1 MTLLTKVL
9 IANRGEIAVR
19 IIRTCRELGVTS
31 VVLCSEPDRGAFHTR
46 LADEVIYIP
55 GATAAESYLNI
66 DAVIAAMRESG
77 AEAVHPGYGFLSENA
92 TAAQAIVDAG
102 GIWIGPPSSAIAAMG
117 SKLSARAIARAAGV
131 PTVPG
136 TSEPVTTAESI
147 VAFASDAGWPVAIK
161 ASFGGGGRGMKV
173 VHRAEDAAEALASA
187 TREAVASFANGE
199 CYVERYLEWPRHV
212 EVQVLADDH
221 GTVLTV
227 GERDCSVQ
235 RRHQKLIEESPAPN
249 LSDDVKA
256 KMAEAAVQLC
266 QAVGYRNAGTVEM
279 IYSDQEFFFLEMN
292 TRLQV
297 EHSVTEMV
305 TGLDLVA
312 EQLRIASGLPI
323 SVSQH
328 DIAVRGHAIEVR
340 INAEDPSGGRFTP
353 SPGRL
358 ASLHVPGGNGVR
370 WDGGY
375 EAGDLV
381 SPFYDNL
388 IGKLIVWGPDRE
400 TARLRTIGALREL
413 SVTGVSTTIAA
424 DLQIL
429 EHEDFAA
436 VRHATRWLEQQLS
449 FPDASTADA
458 MERTSTDV
466 EAGSQRRSEVEVNG
480 RTYSVPRHDTPTSSA
495 GAVTVT
501 HTGPPAT
508 QRGNRV
514 SQARA
519 TGRLLAPMQGT
530 VIKVNVA
537 IGDDVCAGDVLV
549 VLEAMK
555 MESPLLADMDGTVT
569 ELAVTAGSLV
579 GPGDVLVVVR

>member
-19 IIRTCRELGVTS
+19 IIRTCRELGITS

-55 GATAAESYLNI
+55 GTTAAETYLKI
-66 DAVIAAMRESG
+66 DAVIAAMRQSG

-92 TAAQAIVDAG
+92 TAAQAITAAG

-117 SKLSARAIARAAGV
+117 SKLSARAIAHAAGV
-131 PTVPG
+131 PTVSG
-136 TSEPVTTAESI
+136 TSEPVTTAESVI
-147 VAFASDAGWPVAIK
+147 SFANDAGWPVAIK

-187 TREAVASFANGE
+187 TREALASFGNGE
-199 CYVERYLEWPRHV
+199 CYAERYLEWPRHI
-212 EVQVLADDH
+212 EVQVLADNH

-235 RRHQKLIEESPAPN
+235 RRHQKLIEESPAPH

-266 QAVGYRNAGTVEM
+266 CAVGYRNAGTVEM
-279 IYSDQEFFFLEMN
+279 IYANEEFFFLEMN

-297 EHSVTEMV
+297 EHPVTEMV

-328 DIAVRGHAIEVR
+328 DIAFRGHAIEVR
-340 INAEDPSGGRFTP
+340 VNAEDPAGGRFTP

-358 ASLHVPGGNGVR
+358 TSLHVPGGNGVR

-400 TARLRTIGALREL
+400 TARRRTIGALREMT
-413 SVTGVSTTIAA
+413 VTGVSTTIGA

-429 EHEDFAA
+429 EHEDFAT
-436 VRHATRWLEQQLS
+436 VRHATRWVEQNLS
-449 FPDASTADA
+449 FPDAALPD
-458 MERTSTDV
+458 EIRQTSSDV
-466 EAGSQRRSEVEVNG
+466 GAVTQRRSEVQVNG
-480 RTYSVPRHDTPTSSA
+480 RTYSVPRHDEATPSA
-495 GAVTVT
+495 GTVTVVQG
-501 HTGPPAT
+501 GPPAT
-508 QRGNRV
+508 QHGNRV
-514 SQARA
+514 SKTRA

-530 VIKVNVA
+530 VIKVNITV
-537 IGDDVCAGDVLV
+537 GDHVCAGDVLV

-555 MESPLLADMDGTVT
+555 MESPLLADMDGLVT
-569 ELAVTAGSLV
+569 QLAVSAGSLV
-579 GPGDVLVVVR
+579 GPGDLLVVVS

>member
-1 MTLLTKVL
+1 MTLITKVL

-55 GATAAESYLNI
+55 GMSAAESYLKI
-66 DAVIAAMRESG
+66 DAVIAAMSESG

-92 TAAQAIVDAG
+92 TAAQAITDAG
-102 GIWIGPPSSAIAAMG
+102 GIWIGPPPSAIAAMG
-117 SKLSARAIARAAGV
+117 SKLSARAIAHAAGV

-136 TSEPVTTAESI
+136 TSKPVTTAESI
-147 VAFASDAGWPVAIK
+147 VAFANNAGFPVAIK

-173 VHRAEDAAEALASA
+173 VFRAEDAAAALASA
-187 TREAVASFANGE
+187 TREAVASFGNGE
-199 CYVERYLEWPRHV
+199 CFVERYLEWPRHV
-212 EVQVLADDH
+212 EVQVLADNH

-249 LSDDVKA
+249 LSDDIKA
-256 KMAEAAVQLC
+256 KMAAAAVQLC
-266 QAVGYRNAGTVEM
+266 RAVGYRNAGTVEM
-279 IYSDQEFFFLEMN
+279 IYSNEEFFFLEMN

-297 EHSVTEMV
+297 EHPVTEMV

-312 EQLRIASGLPI
+312 EQLRIASGLPL

-328 DIAVRGHAIEVR
+328 DITVRGHAIEVR
-340 INAEDPSGGRFTP
+340 INAEDPSGGHFTP

-358 ASLHVPGGNGVR
+358 TTLHVPGGNGVR

-413 SVTGVSTTIAA
+413 TVTGVSTTIGA
-424 DLQIL
+424 DLHIL
-429 EHEDFAA
+429 EHDDFAT
-436 VRHATRWLEQQLS
+436 VRHATRWVEQELS
-449 FPDASTADA
+449 FPDASAPDDIGPTDS
-458 MERTSTDV
+458 EVGTSTH
-466 EAGSQRRSEVEVNG
+466 RRSEVEVNG
-480 RTYSVPRHDTPTSSA
+480 RTYSVPRHDTATPSA
-495 GAVTVT
+495 GPVTVV
-501 HTGPPAT
+501 HSGPPAT
-508 QRGNRV
+508 QRGNHV
-514 SQARA
+514 SKARA

-530 VIKVNVA
+530 VIKVNA
-537 IGDDVCAGDVLV
+537 TIGEDVCAGDVLV

-555 MESPLLADMDGTVT
+555 MESPLIADMDGTVT
-569 ELAVTAGSLV
+569 ELAVSAGSLV
-579 GPGDVLVVVR
+579 GPGDLLVVVS